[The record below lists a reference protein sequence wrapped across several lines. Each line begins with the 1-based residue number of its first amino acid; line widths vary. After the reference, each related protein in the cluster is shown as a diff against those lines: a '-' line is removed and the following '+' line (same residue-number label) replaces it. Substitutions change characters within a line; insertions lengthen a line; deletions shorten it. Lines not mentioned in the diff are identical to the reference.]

1 MSLIVTQLPIYFAGG
16 VLVTNNLIA
25 LQSNYYG
32 NLTFRNF
39 DLLWKSA
46 KFFVENSQYFELL
59 YLGGEDTDSR
69 SVDEEEYKTINSP
82 LDSNQVILYLCN
94 KKSKKMSITSSYGSF
109 GTPST

>member
-1 MSLIVTQLPIYFAGG
+1 MEIWHLGI
-16 VLVTNNLIA
+16 
-25 LQSNYYG
+25 
-32 NLTFRNF
+32 LTFFENPRNF
-39 DLLWKSA
+39 SLKIRS
-46 KFFVENSQYFELL
+46 FFELL